1 MFNPFRPIIN
11 PFRPV
16 ESIKE
21 SIQEARRVVYG
32 NSDYNTKS
40 RNTLKEV
47 GDAKVFGAKLY
58 RTPVPAYLIEI
69 LNVVS
74 LGDFK
79 KKLEKTEYD
88 KLFHLGIILE
98 TSKGR
103 VLIEKNEV
111 INVSKSIP
119 NKTEGY
125 EDKEVTLNNHNLT
138 VQEVLDNTRGVLQ
151 DRFFKYSAYDNNCQ
165 NFILSLLKANNIG
178 SEKDREF
185 VKQDTEELFK
195 SNPYL
200 RKLANTITDTASRFT
215 GKGGFFQEYRKNS
228 KGYYVDKE
236 VEKGGWLEGD
246 YYNLKTDANG
256 NLMPDR
262 RENRVYLNKNLNK
275 KGGLVVKANPYKD
288 W

>member
-16 ESIKE
+16 ESIKQ
-21 SIQEARRVVYG
+21 SIQEAKRVVYG

-40 RNTLKEV
+40 RKVLEEV

-79 KKLEKTEYD
+79 KKLKDTEYD

-125 EDKEVTLNNHNLT
+125 EEKEVPLHNHNLT
-138 VQEVLDNTRGVLQ
+138 VQEVLDNTRGVLK

-236 VEKGGWLEGD
+236 VEKGGL
-246 YYNLKTDANG
+246 
-256 NLMPDR
+256 
-262 RENRVYLNKNLNK
+262 
-275 KGGLVVKANPYKD
+275 KGGLIVKANPYKD